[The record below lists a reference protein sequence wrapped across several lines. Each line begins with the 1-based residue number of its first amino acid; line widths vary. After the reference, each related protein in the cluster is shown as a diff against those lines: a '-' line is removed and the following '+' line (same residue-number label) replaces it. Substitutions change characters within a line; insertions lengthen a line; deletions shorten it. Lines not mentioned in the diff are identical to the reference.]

1 MNNYGERLRTL
12 RGNEPLEAVGDA
24 VGITRTA
31 LCAYENENRVPKDS
45 IKVKLAEYY
54 NTTVQAIFF
63 KNEES
68 NMIINVEEVR

>member
-12 RGNEPLEAVGDA
+12 RGSETLQAVADA
-24 VGITRTA
+24 IGITRSA

-63 KNEES
+63 ND
-68 NMIINVEEVR
+68 